1 VNAKHEA
8 KWKYI
13 TSTTPM
19 AHQEDSQCTKI
30 SPKLSLLS
38 TKILSQILVAKLAHE
53 RAHERGGE
61 DRNFGIIEIL

>member
-1 VNAKHEA
+1 MQNMKQNGNISPQPH
-8 KWKYI
+8 
-13 TSTTPM
+13 TM

-38 TKILSQILVAKLAHE
+38 TKILSQILVTKLAHE

-61 DRNFGIIEIL
+61 DRNFGIIAIL